1 MCEVC
6 AIFGIGEHWVES
18 AARVAEE
25 FPAIEIQSHRGERR
39 RRIELLNAWLAPTGV
54 TVHDWDGEAFS
65 VEDNSGRR
73 RIASDLSTLWPAVEA
88 LAGRPFDP
96 LAEEMPYG
104 SR

>member
-18 AARVAEE
+18 APLVPAE
-25 FPAIEIQSHRGERR
+25 FPAIEIQSHRVERR
-39 RRIELLNAWLAPTGV
+39 RRIELLNAWLLRTGV
-54 TVHDWDGEAFS
+54 TVQDWDGEAFS

-96 LAEEMPYG
+96 LADEMPYG
-104 SR
+104 LR

>member
-6 AIFGIGEHWVES
+6 AIFGIGEHWTES
-18 AARVAEE
+18 APLIATA
-25 FPAIEIQSHRGERR
+25 FPAVEIQGHRGERR
-39 RRIELLNAWLAPTGV
+39 RRIALLNAWLAGTQV

-65 VEDNSGRR
+65 VEDKSGRR

-96 LAEEMPYG
+96 LADELPYG

>member
-18 AARVAEE
+18 APLVPAE
-25 FPAIEIQSHRGERR
+25 FPAIEIQSHRVERR
-39 RRIELLNAWLAPTGV
+39 RRIELLNAWLLRTGV
-54 TVHDWDGEAFS
+54 TVQDWDGEAFS

-88 LAGRPFDP
+88 LAGSPFDP
-96 LAEEMPYG
+96 LADEMPYG